1 MSLLELR
8 GLAVH
13 YATARGTLR
22 AVDGVDL
29 DIARGETVG
38 LVGESGCGKSTLG
51 KALLGL
57 APVTA
62 GAVRFDGVDLTA
74 LGARARAPFRR
85 RMQMIFQDPFGS
97 LNPRHT
103 IGAILD
109 APLKVHGLGDR
120 AARRARVAALI
131 AQVGLPPDAVARYP
145 HEFSGGQRQRIGI
158 ARALALEPD
167 LIVCDEPVSA
177 LDLSIQAQILNL
189 LVDLKRDLG
198 LAYLFISHDLGVVR
212 YFADRVLVMY
222 LGRIV
227 ESAPA
232 ATLWRRPM
240 HPYTRAL
247 IAAVPDPARRRQAA
261 PLAGDLPSPQDVPT
275 GCRFHPR
282 CPFAT
287 ELCRTTEPAPRT
299 LEDGHEVACH
309 HAETVAGA

>member
-1 MSLLELR
+1 
-8 GLAVH
+8 LA
-13 YATARGTLR
+13 
-22 AVDGVDL
+22 
-29 DIARGETVG
+29 IARGETVG

-62 GAVRFDGVDLTA
+62 GTVRFDGTELTG
-74 LGARARAPFRR
+74 LSSSARASFRR
-85 RMQMIFQDPFGS
+85 RMQMVFQDPFGS

-103 IGAILD
+103 VGEILE
-109 APLKVHGLGDR
+109 APLIVHRLGGRDER
-120 AARRARVAALI
+120 HARVAALI
-131 AQVGLPPDAVARYP
+131 DQVGLPPDAADRYP

-158 ARALALEPD
+158 ARALTLQPE

-189 LVDLKRDLG
+189 LVALKRELG

-212 YFADRVLVMY
+212 YFCDRVLVMY

-227 ESAPA
+227 ESASA
-232 ATLWRRPM
+232 ADLWRRPL
-240 HPYTRAL
+240 HPYTQAL

-261 PLAGDLPSPQDVPT
+261 PLAGDLPSPQDVPS

-282 CPFAT
+282 CPLAT
-287 ELCRTTEPAPRT
+287 EHCRRVEPQPRT
-299 LEDGHEVACH
+299 GRDGHVVACH
-309 HAETVAGA
+309 VAEIDAST